1 MDRMTS
7 HTASQDALH
16 ELSASDY
23 ACYRVGFPERTF
35 QTLAQHGIGATNDR
49 ILDFGLGT
57 GTLARGFAVRG
68 CAVTALEQTPEQIAA
83 AKNIAEFEGLDIE
96 WVLGR
101 AEQTCLPGNQYDAVT
116 AGQCWHWFDRPRVA
130 QEVYRV
136 LKPGGQL
143 AIIHFD
149 WLNIPGSVAEASE
162 QLIDAFNPLSAKPHL
177 KYGNG
182 VGIYPAWTIDVTQAG
197 FEYIQTFSFD
207 VVVPYTPQA
216 WRGRVR
222 AHQALS
228 GKMTT
233 EQILRFDLALKG
245 LLEIKYNDEMLEIPH
260 RVWGLVCVKT

>member
-1 MDRMTS
+1 MERTS
-7 HTASQDALH
+7 SENGLH

-35 QTLAQHGIGATNDR
+35 EELNRLGIGHEGER

-68 CAVTALEQTPEQIAA
+68 CSVTALEQTPEQIAA
-83 AKNIAEFEGLDIE
+83 SKNIAEFEGLQIE

-101 AEQTCLPGNQYDAVT
+101 AEHTCLPSNCYDSVT
-116 AGQCWHWFDRPRVA
+116 AGQCWHWFDRPRVTG
-130 QEVYRV
+130 EVYRV

-149 WLNIPGSVAEASE
+149 WLNIPGSIAEASE
-162 QLIDAFNPLSAKPHL
+162 QLMDAFNPLSAKPHL
-177 KYGNG
+177 KLGHG
-182 VGIYPAWTIDVTQAG
+182 VGIYPAWTVDVTKAG

-222 AHQALS
+222 AHQAVS
-228 GKMTT
+228 GKMTP
-233 EQILRFDLALKG
+233 EQIVRFDLALKG
-245 LLEIKYNDEMLEIPH
+245 LLEIKYNDQMLEIPH